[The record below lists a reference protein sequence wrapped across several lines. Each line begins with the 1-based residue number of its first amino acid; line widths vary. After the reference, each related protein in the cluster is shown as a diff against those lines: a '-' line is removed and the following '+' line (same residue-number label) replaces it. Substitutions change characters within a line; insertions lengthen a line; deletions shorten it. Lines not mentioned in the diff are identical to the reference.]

1 MFPLR
6 FFEDA
11 GREIEKERGFYRE
24 RSEAAEAAFLREL
37 DHAVKSVS
45 EAPERWPVHIENT
58 RRYVF
63 PSFPFS
69 LVYFV
74 EDEAVFIVA
83 LEHHSRRPGYWRD
96 RLPER
101 GSRGRP

>member
-1 MFPLR
+1 MLPLR
-6 FFEDA
+6 FFEEA

-24 RSEAAEAAFLREL
+24 RSESAEAGLLREL
-37 DHAVKSVS
+37 DHAVESIAG
-45 EAPERWPVHIENT
+45 APQRWPTHIENT

-74 EDEAVFIVA
+74 EERTIFIVA
-83 LEHHSRRPGYWRD
+83 LEHHSRKPGYCVA
-96 RLPER
+96 RLR
-101 GSRGRP
+101 R